1 MKLDIVIPTYNRQ
14 SLLRRTLD
22 SLLAAEVPD
31 GLEARVT
38 VVDNNSKDATRQ
50 EVEGRMA
57 DFGGR
62 LRYVFETRQ
71 GRSPALNAGINAT
84 DGDLVGTI
92 DDDEEVDGNWFR
104 RAHAAFAAG
113 GVDFVGGRCVPRWG
127 AERPDWLPED
137 YPAAIGEVDCGE
149 EVLPYD
155 DDFPGILMGGN
166 AVFTRAIL
174 DRVGL
179 YSTAL
184 GRNGARLLT
193 GEDEDMYKRLRAAGA
208 RGLYLP
214 DLVIYHY
221 VPPERLTKR
230 YYRRWCFWHSVSQG
244 VLDRQSPQPV
254 SYLGGVPRHLY
265 GRAARRAL
273 RRVKGAAGR
282 NSAQNFSDEL
292 AVIGLAGFFYG
303 KHLYRLPG

>member
-1 MKLDIVIPTYNRQ
+1 VPTYNRRA
-14 SLLRRTLD
+14 LLRRTLD

-38 VVDNNSKDATRQ
+38 VVDNNSKDDTRQ
-50 EVEGRMA
+50 EVESRFD

-62 LRYVFETRQ
+62 LRYVFEAQQ
-71 GRSPALNAGINAT
+71 GRSPALNAGIRAT

-92 DDDEEVDGNWFR
+92 DDDEEVDRNWFR
-104 RAHAAFAAG
+104 RAHAAFASG
-113 GVDFVGGRCVPRWG
+113 GVDFIGGPYVPRWG

-137 YPAAIGEVDCGE
+137 YPAAIGHIDCGD

-155 DDFPGILMGGN
+155 DNFPGILMGGN
-166 AVFTRAIL
+166 AVFTRAVL

-184 GRNGARLLT
+184 GRNGTRLLT

-214 DLVIYHY
+214 DLIIYHY
-221 VPPERLTKR
+221 VPPERLTKS
-230 YYRRWCFWHSVSQG
+230 YHRRWCFWHSVSQG
-244 VLDRQSPQPV
+244 VLDRAETQPV
-254 SYLGGVPRHLY
+254 KYLGGVPRHLY
-265 GRAARRAL
+265 GRAARCAL
-273 RRVKGAAGR
+273 RKVRGGR
-282 NSAQNFSDEL
+282 NPSQSFSDEL
-292 AVIGLAGFFYG
+292 AVVCLAGFFYG
-303 KHLYRLPG
+303 KHFYRLPG